1 MKVILNH
8 KAKVLT
14 TENII
19 NNMKMIKSYLEVKNL
34 QKYIEFEDII
44 TQLQQSIKAS
54 QELYNELVVLYKE
67 FRRKL

>member
-8 KAKVLT
+8 KTKVLT
-14 TENII
+14 AENII

-54 QELYNELVVLYKE
+54 QELYNELAILYKE
-67 FRRKL
+67 FRRKS

>member
-8 KAKVLT
+8 KTRVLT
-14 TENII
+14 SENII
-19 NNMKMIKSYLEVKNL
+19 SNMKMIKSYLEVKNL

-44 TQLQQSIKAS
+44 TQLQVSINAS
-54 QELYNELVVLYKE
+54 QKLYNELMVLYKE

>member
-8 KAKVLT
+8 KTRVLT
-14 TENII
+14 SENII
-19 NNMKMIKSYLEVKNL
+19 SNMKMIKSYLEVKNL

-44 TQLQQSIKAS
+44 TQLQVSINTS
-54 QELYNELVVLYKE
+54 QKLYNELMVLYKE